1 MPAPSAPASVVF
13 PFAIVMFLSVTS
25 NVAEVI
31 VVKAPPIFTSL
42 FIVTVPPAELPI
54 LIFVVEP
61 VAPPVPILIVLVV
74 AFATA
79 PVEIFVVLAAVDE
92 YPRVN
97 VVALAN
103 AENVAPEFIDV
114 VNVGDVPKTRT
125 PDPVSSLI
133 TPASSALVVAAK
145 SPNLFCTNA
154 NVPVDPDTVMPLI
167 LERPAIVV
175 EDEPSEIAVVPTV
188 TEEYC
193 KFALVIPADPLKL
206 LFVNPE
212 ISAAAM
218 VPQEGTDDVCTRNF
232 FDAVVFGARV
242 VVVFG
247 AL

>member
-1 MPAPSAPASVVF
+1 M
-13 PFAIVMFLSVTS
+13 
-25 NVAEVI
+25 
-31 VVKAPPIFTSL
+31 L
-42 FIVTVPPAELPI
+42 F
-54 LIFVVEP
+54 
-61 VAPPVPILIVLVV
+61 
-74 AFATA
+74 
-79 PVEIFVVLAAVDE
+79 
-92 YPRVN
+92 R
-97 VVALAN
+97 
-103 AENVAPEFIDV
+103 
-114 VNVGDVPKTRT
+114 
-125 PDPVSSLI
+125 SSLI
-133 TPASSALVVAAK
+133 TPASSALVVEAK

-154 NVPVDPDTVMPLI
+154 NVPVVPDTVIPLM